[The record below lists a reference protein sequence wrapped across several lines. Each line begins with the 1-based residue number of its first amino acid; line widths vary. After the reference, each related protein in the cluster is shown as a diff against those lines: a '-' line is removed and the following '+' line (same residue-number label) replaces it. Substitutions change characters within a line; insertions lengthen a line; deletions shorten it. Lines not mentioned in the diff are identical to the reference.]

1 MGAVR
6 HLPRALWWPGAQ
18 LAGAVLARVPS
29 RPVRQWMLNAE
40 TMTGAPPTPAQTRR
54 AVVSWMRTTVTS
66 MKLPGWSADEI
77 ERRVDYDPA
86 DLEMLR
92 RAVLGRGAVV
102 ALPHMGSWDLAG
114 AWVACHGVPI
124 SAVAEQLPD
133 AEFELFVRTRRR
145 LGMRVY
151 GHRDPQVMRRLLD
164 DLGEG
169 RLVTLVSDRDFSR
182 RGVPVSWTTAGGPV
196 AGSMPPGP
204 AHLAVLTGA
213 ALIGVACSYLGP
225 DRMRIEFSEIL
236 EPGEEAT
243 SRERA
248 AALTGRLADWFSP
261 RIRAR
266 VEDWH
271 MFQPFFAGVRA

>member
-18 LAGAVLARVPS
+18 LAGTALARVPT

-40 TMTGAPPTPAQTRR
+40 TMTGRPPTPVQIRR
-54 AVVSWMRTTVTS
+54 AVVSWMRTSVTS
-66 MKLPGWSADEI
+66 MQLPDWSTDEI
-77 ERRVDYDPA
+77 DRQVDYDPA
-86 DLEMLR
+86 R
-92 RAVLGRGAVV
+92 FKVLSTAMRERGVVV
-102 ALPHMGSWDLAG
+102 ALPHMGSWDLAA
-114 AWVACHGVPI
+114 AWVAGRGVPV

-133 AEFELFVRTRRR
+133 AEFALFVRTRQR

-151 GHRDPQVMRRLLD
+151 GHRDPQVMRRLLE

-169 RLVTLVSDRDFSR
+169 RLVALVADRDFSR
-182 RGVPVSWTTAGGPV
+182 RGVPVRWTTAHGPIP
-196 AGSMPPGP
+196 GSMPPGP

-213 ALIGVACSYLGP
+213 ALIGAVCSYLGP
-225 DRMRIEFSEIL
+225 DRMYIEFSDIL

-248 AALTGRLADWFSP
+248 DALTGRLADWFSP
-261 RIRAR
+261 RIRAQIQ
-266 VEDWH
+266 DWH

>member
-133 AEFELFVRTRRR
+133 AEFELFARTRRR

-151 GHRDPQVMRRLLD
+151 GHRDPAGDAPSPRRSGRGSAGHPGLRSRLLPARCAGQLD
-164 DLGEG
+164 DRPAARSLA
-169 RLVTLVSDRDFSR
+169 RCRRDRPTSLCS
-182 RGVPVSWTTAGGPV
+182 PA
-196 AGSMPPGP
+196 PP
-204 AHLAVLTGA
+204 
-213 ALIGVACSYLGP
+213 
-225 DRMRIEFSEIL
+225 
-236 EPGEEAT
+236 
-243 SRERA
+243 
-248 AALTGRLADWFSP
+248 
-261 RIRAR
+261 
-266 VEDWH
+266 
-271 MFQPFFAGVRA
+271 